1 MAEKEIKATPESYV
15 TSTLSPIILS
25 ESQHVQI
32 SFAGR
37 QVDNHADRKRNIK
50 GKLIIKKKAKKELFS
65 DDDKFSKKDITL
77 HDVVEIE
84 LDTKETYEL
93 GKGLFQYYRL
103 FSGKLTNPYDEVT
116 YVEKD
121 EQLERIKLLLQN
133 DDSLLSVLSQIDT
146 NTLNAAINIDNLKR
160 IQQVMRQNL
169 SNDQETAFWQ
179 PFFEKNAWILSQL
192 FHAPVMFFKGKRY
205 VGGKGLDD
213 HGGQYTDF
221 IYKNDITDNI
231 ALIEIKTPCTKLC
244 GTKYRSTY
252 RTLLYYNKHI
262 DWIEPNEISKCI
274 AKSEIII
281 TDFSTLIFDFVY
293 MRKPY
298 ICYIPDFDDPE
309 IGELYKPEY
318 FDFYENFK
326 KGKSK
331 FENVVYNVSELVD
344 KIIYYINNDF
354 TLENNI
360 KQFYDSFNIK
370 KGNNIDQMINY
381 LVNLK

>member
-15 TSTLSPIILS
+15 TSKLSPIILS

-50 GKLIIKKKAKKELFS
+50 GKLIIKKKAKKESFS

-121 EQLERIKLLLQN
+121 EQLEQIQQLLQDN
-133 DDSLLSVLSQIDT
+133 DRLLSVLSQIDT
-146 NTLNAAINIDNLKR
+146 NTLNAAINIENLKR
-160 IQQVMRQNL
+160 IQQVMSQNL
-169 SNDQETAFWQ
+169 SNDQETSFWQ

-231 ALIEIKTPCTKLC
+231 ALIEIKTPE
-244 GTKYRSTY
+244 
-252 RTLLYYNKHI
+252 KHFLI
-262 DWIEPNEISKCI
+262 QNI
-274 AKSEIII
+274 AKPLQYPQNYQE
-281 TDFSTLIFDFVY
+281 
-293 MRKPY
+293 
-298 ICYIPDFDDPE
+298 
-309 IGELYKPEY
+309 
-318 FDFYENFK
+318 
-326 KGKSK
+326 
-331 FENVVYNVSELVD
+331 ELV
-344 KIIYYINNDF
+344 
-354 TLENNI
+354 
-360 KQFYDSFNIK
+360 SFFSKRMN
-370 KGNNIDQMINY
+370 
-381 LVNLK
+381 